1 MEYLESV
8 PRSRSSFLQRLIG
21 AATFRV
27 SVYEE
32 VEHDNTATGQA
43 AAVVGLVAVAAAI
56 GGAAGGIAAAVA
68 GVAAAYIGWALW
80 SGTCYL
86 IGVQLFDGKADWGE
100 LLRTIGFAQAPGVL
114 LLFGFLLMPG
124 AGELLK
130 LGVYMWMVGTVLV
143 AIRQALD
150 FSTGRALATALA
162 GFVPYWLA
170 KALVEFVLRL
180 KPTVLPF

>member
-8 PRSRSSFLQRLIG
+8 PRTRSSFLQRLIG
-21 AATFRV
+21 AATFRI

-56 GGAAGGIAAAVA
+56 GGAAGGIGAAVA
-68 GVAAAYIGWALW
+68 GIAAAYIGWALW

-86 IGVQLFDGKADWGE
+86 VGVQLFDGKADWGE

-114 LLFGFLLMPG
+114 LLFGFMLTPG
-124 AGELLK
+124 TGGLLK
-130 LGVYMWMVGTVLV
+130 LGVYMWMVGTVFV

-162 GFVPYWLA
+162 GFVPYLLA
-170 KALVEFVLRL
+170 GILVEFVLGL
-180 KPTVLPF
+180 EPTVLPL